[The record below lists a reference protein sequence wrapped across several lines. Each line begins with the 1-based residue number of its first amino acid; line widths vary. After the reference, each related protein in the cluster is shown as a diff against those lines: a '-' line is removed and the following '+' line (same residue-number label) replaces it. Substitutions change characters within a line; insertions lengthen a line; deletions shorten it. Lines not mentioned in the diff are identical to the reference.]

1 MRSHFASKRILHLV
15 AFLFLTSFSFAQT
28 AHAQTPSV
36 GPKAGM
42 NLTLS
47 PVFMNMLVDAGKSAK
62 RTFKVTNNNDFVENY
77 QIVVLKYIPDN
88 KGSIIPADFDKQDDT
103 VKWFKFSKNK
113 ISVAPKATEI
123 VEFELFAPGDA
134 FLGYYFGIAVE
145 RAREEFGATDT
156 AKVVGAPTIPVLLE
170 VRRQIGKEM
179 VGAEGDP
186 TKYKTAEIGSF
197 KTTSSWYEYL
207 PAEFEIAFKNT
218 GKIHLVPFGEI
229 FIGQGKNKEIASVPV
244 NEASGNTL
252 PGSTRTYMVKWN
264 DGFIVREPVKENGMV
279 KQDTKGN
286 TVYKTNVYWDKLTKF
301 RIGRYTANLVL
312 VYNNGQYDV
321 PLEQQISFWILP
333 WKIILV
339 ATILISILLFGLR
352 NLVVGIFRS

>member
-1 MRSHFASKRILHLV
+1 MPQFFTGKKTTIISVF
-15 AFLFLTSFSFAQT
+15 FLLLSTLIVSVVK
-28 AHAQTPSV
+28 AQTPSAP
-36 GPKAGM
+36 PKSGM

-47 PVFMNMLVDAGKSAK
+47 PVFMNVMVEAGKSTK

-77 QIVVLKYIPDN
+77 QIVVLKYLPDN
-88 KGSIIPADFDKQDDT
+88 KGLIIPADLNKQDET
-103 VKWFKFSKNK
+103 VRWFKFGKNK
-113 ISVAPKATEI
+113 ITVAPKSTET
-123 VEFELFAPGDA
+123 VEFELFAPSDA

-145 RAREEFGATDT
+145 RAREEFGSTDT
-156 AKVVGAPTIPVLLE
+156 AKVVGAPAIPVLLE
-170 VRRQIGKEM
+170 VRRQIGKDM

-229 FIGQGKNKEIASVPV
+229 FIGQGRNKELASVTI
-244 NEASGNTL
+244 NEGSSNTL
-252 PGSTRTYMVKWN
+252 PGSTKTYKVQWN
-264 DGFIVREPVKENGMV
+264 DGFIVREPVKENGKVM
-279 KQDTKGN
+279 QDAKGG

-333 WKIILV
+333 WKIILA
-339 ATILISILLFGLR
+339 ATILISVLLFGLR